1 MSGVGRRL
9 GVVALALACTGVNA
23 GPVQAPVIIPPPY
36 AAEYAQKTVQLLET
50 SWAAYKEYAW
60 GHDDLSPVS
69 ESYSDSYG
77 GWGASIVDALDTIYL
92 MGLTDIFEEALNFS
106 STVDY
111 STTPTGD
118 QIDLFE
124 TTIRYVA
131 SSLCTYEL
139 SGQKYPAL
147 VNQSKVL
154 VDKMT
159 NAFVG
164 DNQIP
169 YGYLNWNNN
178 TPVTGTTNIAEAGTL
193 TMEWGTLAK
202 YTGNDTYRELAEK
215 PVIYIANL
223 PPPLSNLPA
232 QVIDPTSGQFA
243 DAYVTWGGG
252 SDSYFEY
259 LIKYAR
265 LTNTDNNLFA
275 DTWASAVDS
284 SIWNLARTST
294 VGDWEYMADWDNGTI
309 IHIGSHLECF
319 HAGNWMLG
327 GKLLNNET
335 IVNYGLALMEACWNT
350 YASTATGI
358 GPEVFGY
365 FSSDGNY
372 TGSSPSSGDLAFY
385 EKYGFFIYP
394 GDSDYYLRP
403 EVLESN
409 FYAWRITGDW
419 KYVQRAAD
427 AVDSFLKYLPTTVAY
442 AGIND
447 VDATDSGFIDD
458 MQSFWFGEVL
468 KYLYLTFS
476 DPSLVSLDEYVF
488 NTEAHPFKAP
498 PAKPVYGS
506 GQILESDTSAFKII
520 SQNGPVVS
528 PVPSVVVSIT
538 IPSATGI

>member
-1 MSGVGRRL
+1 MFGVGCRTSA
-9 GVVALALACTGVNA
+9 VALAIAVASVKA
-23 GPVQAPVIIPPPY
+23 GPVQAPGIGQSAF
-36 AAEYAQKTVQLLET
+36 AAE
-50 SWAAYKEYAW
+50 EYAW

-77 GWGASIVDALDTIYL
+77 GWGATIVDALDTI
-92 MGLTDIFEEALNFS
+92 DIWEEALNFS

-111 STTPTGD
+111 STTSGG
-118 QIDLFE
+118 QIEQVRLFE

-131 SSLCTYEL
+131 ASLCAYEL

-164 DNQIP
+164 NNQIP
-169 YGYLNWNNN
+169 YGYVNWNEG
-178 TPVTGTTNIAEAGTL
+178 TPVVGTTNIAEAGTHDSDF
-193 TMEWGTLAK
+193 
-202 YTGNDTYRELAEK
+202 TGNDTYRQLAEK

-223 PPPLSNLPA
+223 PPPLPNLPA
-232 QVIDPTSGQFA
+232 QVVDPTSGQFA

-265 LTNTDNNLFA
+265 LSNTDNTLFA
-275 DTWASAVDS
+275 DAWASAVDS

-294 VGDWEYMADWDNGTI
+294 VKDWQYMADWDDGTI

-327 GKLLNNET
+327 GKLLNNDT
-335 IVNYGLALMEACWNT
+335 IVGYGLALMEACWNT

-358 GPEVFGY
+358 GPEVFAY

-372 TGSSPSSGDLAFY
+372 TGSSPSNGDLAFY
-385 EKYGFFIYP
+385 NRNGFFVQP
-394 GDSDYYLRP
+394 GGSDYYLRP

-409 FYAWRITGDW
+409 FYAWRITGDP

-427 AVDSFLKYLPTTVAY
+427 AVDAFLTYLPTTVAY

-447 VDATDSGFIDD
+447 VDSTDSTFIDD
-458 MQSFWFGEVL
+458 MQSFWFAEVL

-476 DPSLVSLDEYVF
+476 DPSVISLDEYVF
-488 NTEAHPFKAP
+488 NTEAHPFRAP
-498 PAKPVYGS
+498 TAKPVYGS
-506 GQILESDTSAFKII
+506 GQILPSDTSAFKSV
-520 SQNGPVVS
+520 SQHGPIVS
-528 PVPSVVVSIT
+528 PAPVAAQSIP
-538 IPSATGI
+538 IPSATAA

>member
-1 MSGVGRRL
+1 MLGVGRRL
-9 GVVALALACTGVNA
+9 GVAALALACMGVKA
-23 GPVQAPVIIPPPY
+23 GPVQAPIIIPPPY
-36 AAEYAQKTVQLLET
+36 AAEYAQKTVQMFQT
-50 SWAAYKEYAW
+50 SWSAYKEYAW

-77 GWGASIVDALDTIYL
+77 GWGASIVDALDTIYI
-92 MGLTDIFEEALNFS
+92 MGLTDIFEEALNWS

-111 STTPTGD
+111 STTPTD
-118 QIDLFE
+118 SQISLFE

-131 SSLCTYEL
+131 ASLCTYEL
-139 SGQKYPAL
+139 SGQKYPQL
-147 VNQSKVL
+147 VNQSQVI
-154 VDKMT
+154 VDKMV
-159 NAFVG
+159 NAFVR

-169 YGYLNWNNN
+169 YGYLNWNEG
-178 TPVTGTTNIAEAGTL
+178 TPVQQTTNIAEAGTL
-193 TMEWGTLAK
+193 TMEWGTLTD
-202 YTGNDTYRELAEK
+202 YTGNDTYRALAEK
-215 PVIYIANL
+215 SVVYIANL
-223 PPPLSNLPA
+223 PPPLPNLPA
-232 QVIDPTSGQFA
+232 QVVDPTSGEFA

-284 SIWNLARTST
+284 SIWNLARSST
-294 VGDWEYMADWDNGTI
+294 VEDWQYMADWDNGTI

-335 IVNYGLALMEACWNT
+335 IVNWGLALMEACWNT
-350 YASTATGI
+350 YASTATGL

-365 FSSDGNY
+365 SSSDGNY
-372 TGSSPSSGDLAFY
+372 TGTTPSTGDLAFY
-385 EKYGFFIYP
+385 AKHGFFVYP

-409 FYAWRITGDW
+409 FYAWRITGNW

-442 AGIND
+442 AGIDD
-447 VDATDSGFIDD
+447 VDATDSAFIDD
-458 MQSFWFGEVL
+458 MQSFWYAEVL

-476 DPSLVSLDEYVF
+476 DPSLISLDEYVF
-488 NTEAHPFKAP
+488 NTEGHPFKAP

-506 GQILESDTSAFKII
+506 GQILESDTSAFKMVV
-520 SQNGPVVS
+520 QNGPIVS
-528 PVPSVVVSIT
+528 PVPSAVVSIQ
-538 IPSATGI
+538 IPSATAV

>member
-1 MSGVGRRL
+1 MLGVGRRVS
-9 GVVALALACTGVNA
+9 VVALALAYTGVKA
-23 GPVQAPVIIPPPY
+23 GNVQAPGIVAPSF
-36 AAEYAQKTVQLLET
+36 AAE
-50 SWAAYKEYAW
+50 EYAW

-77 GWGASIVDALDTIYL
+77 GWGASIVDALDTI
-92 MGLTDIFEEALNFS
+92 DIFEEALNFS

-111 STTPTGD
+111 STTPTDG

-131 SSLCTYEL
+131 ASLCTYEL
-139 SGQKYPAL
+139 SGQQYPAL

-154 VDKMT
+154 VDRMT
-159 NAFVG
+159 NAFV
-164 DNQIP
+164 DNNSIP
-169 YGYLNWNNN
+169 YGYLNWNDG
-178 TPVTGTTNIAEAGTL
+178 TPVVQTTNIAEAGTVRVPCHDVPD
-193 TMEWGTLAK
+193 TANF
-202 YTGNDTYRELAEK
+202 TGNDTYRELAEK

-223 PPPLSNLPA
+223 PPPLPNLPA
-232 QVIDPTSGQFA
+232 QVIDPTTGEFA

-265 LTNTDNNLFA
+265 LSNTDNDLFA
-275 DTWASAVDS
+275 DAWASAVDS
-284 SIWNLARTST
+284 SIWNLARSST
-294 VGDWEYMADWDNGTI
+294 VEDWQYMADWDDGTI

-335 IVNYGLALMEACWNT
+335 IVNWGLALMEACWNT

-372 TGSSPSSGDLAFY
+372 TGSSPSSGDIAFY
-385 EKYGFFIYP
+385 EKHGFFVYP

-409 FYAWRITGDW
+409 FYAWRVTGDS

-427 AVDSFLKYLPTTVAY
+427 AVDSFLTYLPTTVAY
-442 AGIND
+442 AGIDD
-447 VDATDSGFIDD
+447 VDATDSAFIDD
-458 MQSFWFGEVL
+458 MQSFWFAEVL

-476 DPSLVSLDEYVF
+476 DPSLISLDDYVF

-498 PAKPVYGS
+498 PAKAVYGS
-506 GQILESDTSAFKII
+506 GQILESDPSAFKVI
-520 SQNGPVVS
+520 SQNGPVIS
-528 PVPSVVVSIT
+528 PVPSVAQSIP

>member
-1 MSGVGRRL
+1 MFGVGCHTSA
-9 GVVALALACTGVNA
+9 VALAIAVASVKA
-23 GPVQAPVIIPPPY
+23 GPVQAPGITQPAIAV
-36 AAEYAQKTVQLLET
+36 EYAQKTVQLFET
-50 SWAAYKEYAW
+50 SWAAYKKYAW

-77 GWGASIVDALDTIYL
+77 GWGATIVDALDTIWL
-92 MGLTDIFEEALNFS
+92 MGLDDIWEEALNFS

-111 STTPTGD
+111 STTSGG

-131 SSLCTYEL
+131 SSLAAYEL

-154 VDKMT
+154 VDRMT

-164 DNQIP
+164 NNSIP
-169 YGYLNWNNN
+169 YGYVNWNDG
-178 TPVTGTTNIAEAGTL
+178 TAVVGTTNIAEAGTL
-193 TMEWGTLAK
+193 TMEWSTLADF
-202 YTGNDTYRELAEK
+202 TGNDTYRQLAEK

-223 PPPLSNLPA
+223 PPPLPNLPA
-232 QVIDPTSGQFA
+232 QVVDPTSGQFA

-265 LTNTDNNLFA
+265 LSNTDNNLFA
-275 DTWASAVDS
+275 DAWASAVDS

-294 VGDWEYMADWDNGTI
+294 VKDWQYMADWDDGTI

-319 HAGNWMLG
+319 HAGNWLLG
-327 GKLLNNET
+327 GKLLNNQT
-335 IVNYGLALMEACWNT
+335 IVDYGLALMEACWNT

-358 GPEVFGY
+358 GPEVFAY
-365 FSSDGNY
+365 LSSDGNY
-372 TGSSPSSGDLAFY
+372 TGSSPSDGDLAFY
-385 EKYGFFIYP
+385 ARNGFFIQP

-409 FYAWRITGDW
+409 FYAWRVTGDI
-419 KYVQRAAD
+419 KYVERAAA
-427 AVDSFLKYLPTTVAY
+427 AVDSFLEYLPTTVAY

-447 VDATDSGFIDD
+447 VDATDSTFIDD
-458 MQSFWFGEVL
+458 MQSFWFAEVL

-476 DPSLVSLDEYVF
+476 DPSLISLDEYVF
-488 NTEAHPFKAP
+488 NTEAHPLKAP
-498 PAKPVYGS
+498 TAKAVYGS
-506 GQILESDTSAFKII
+506 GQILPSDTSAFKSV
-520 SQNGPVVS
+520 SQQGPIVS
-528 PVPSVVVSIT
+528 PAPAVAQSIA
-538 IPSATGI
+538 IPSATAA

>member
-9 GVVALALACTGVNA
+9 GVVALALVCTGVNA
-23 GPVQAPVIIPPPY
+23 GPVQAPIIVPPPY
-36 AAEYAQKTVQLLET
+36 AAEYAQKTQRLHR
-50 SWAAYKEYAW
+50 EYAW

-77 GWGASIVDALDTIYL
+77 GWGASIVDALDTI
-92 MGLTDIFEEALNFS
+92 DIFEEALNFS

-154 VDKMT
+154 VDKMV

-169 YGYLNWNNN
+169 YGYLNWNNA

-193 TMEWGTLAK
+193 PHAIPLTNILSVFRK

-275 DTWASAVDS
+275 DAWASAVDS
-284 SIWNLARTST
+284 SIWNLARSST
-294 VGDWEYMADWDNGTI
+294 VDDWQYLADWDNGTI

-350 YASTATGI
+350 YASTTTGI

-372 TGSSPSSGDLAFY
+372 TGASPSSGDLAFY

-394 GDSDYYLRP
+394 GYQDYYLRP

-468 KYLYLTFS
+468 KYF
-476 DPSLVSLDEYVF
+476 LDEYVF

-506 GQILESDTSAFKII
+506 GQILESDPSAFKII
-520 SQNGPVVS
+520 SQHGPVVS

-538 IPSATGI
+538 VPSATGL